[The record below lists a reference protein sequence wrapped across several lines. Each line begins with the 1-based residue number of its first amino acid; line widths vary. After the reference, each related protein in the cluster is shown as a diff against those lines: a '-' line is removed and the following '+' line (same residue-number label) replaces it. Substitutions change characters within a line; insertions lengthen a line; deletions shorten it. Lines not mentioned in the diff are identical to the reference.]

1 MVQFLELEYQNLT
14 VPANSNWTQTQ
25 KNQNP
30 KTSPVRKKK
39 SCIIKQKTINNFVKY
54 ISFTYTYYIDKEK
67 SNVWNLNTK
76 I

>member
-1 MVQFLELEYQNLT
+1 MFQFLELEYQNLT
-14 VPANSNWTQTQ
+14 VPANWNWTQTQ

-30 KTSPVRKKK
+30 KTSQYEKKNLALLT
-39 SCIIKQKTINNFVKY
+39 KTINNFVKY